1 MMPIRSVAQEI
12 LLWILRPTRAPWTGK
27 GEQTHAVEAATVVGS
42 AGLLAGAYATVRAR
56 QQLFFGP
63 LDADLVFLL
72 DTIIIPIALSVALR
86 LFRRTS
92 DWSAVPQTLSWLY
105 RAWTLQLFLVWFW
118 ALALK
123 QYGIVS
129 VADCPMVT
137 DFSVVVAITAVI
149 VSGLAAASMR
159 GGQESWQNV
168 CSALAIY
175 CLATLASRML
185 NIPVVSRL
193 PWWAP
198 DVGG

>member
-1 MMPIRSVAQEI
+1 MTAIRSVAQEI
-12 LLWILRPTRAPWTGK
+12 LLWILRPTRAPWTGR
-27 GEQTHAVEAATVVGS
+27 GEPRHAVEGATLVGS
-42 AGLLAGAYATVRAR
+42 AGLLAGTYATVRTR

-63 LDADLVFLL
+63 LDANLVVLL

-86 LFRRTS
+86 LLRRTD
-92 DWSAVPQTLSWLY
+92 DWRAVPQTLSWLY
-105 RAWTLQLFLVWFW
+105 RAWTLQFFLVWFW

-123 QYGIVS
+123 QYGIAS
-129 VADCPMVT
+129 VADGPVVT

-159 GGQESWQNV
+159 RGHESWQNV
-168 CSALAIY
+168 GSALAVY

-185 NIPVVSRL
+185 NIPVVSSL

-198 DVGG
+198 DVGS